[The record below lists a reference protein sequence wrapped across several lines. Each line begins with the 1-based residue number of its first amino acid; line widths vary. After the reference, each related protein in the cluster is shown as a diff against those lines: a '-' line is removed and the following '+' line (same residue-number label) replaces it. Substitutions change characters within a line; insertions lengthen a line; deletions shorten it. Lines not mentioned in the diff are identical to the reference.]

1 LRLSL
6 IHSNSTVFTRWGE
19 QQTAWRRDAKPFYL
33 YQRHGLAACG
43 VFLGKRGERRGQ
55 RAALTIAG
63 RAISSLIQTQGLGD
77 LGGLERHVI
86 SPAGVRPSTAS
97 RATTGKGA
105 YLVGCAKSFDRF
117 KSVGWISVA
126 HPPIQELSGC
136 GASALFNVNS
146 GYYSS
151 QVKILSS
158 FLARCS
164 EGLQGW
170 CVYATN
176 AARTLTMALT
186 RLR

>member
-77 LGGLERHVI
+77 WGIWVAWNGTSFTGGRAAVD
-86 SPAGVRPSTAS
+86 GVESDNRQRGVSSADIP
-97 RATTGKGA
+97 
-105 YLVGCAKSFDRF
+105 
-117 KSVGWISVA
+117 
-126 HPPIQELSGC
+126 HPLSK
-136 GASALFNVNS
+136 ALIFND
-146 GYYSS
+146 
-151 QVKILSS
+151 
-158 FLARCS
+158 
-164 EGLQGW
+164 
-170 CVYATN
+170 
-176 AARTLTMALT
+176 
-186 RLR
+186 